1 MNSKFLRLPVAL
13 LTAALMVVAMA
24 IPAGAQYRVTDGQ
37 TASGASSDY
46 AWVTFSEPAVASTAP
61 ANGRKLDLKSP
72 AAIDKA
78 NRVEAQQK
86 NYRKWLAK
94 QYPNVE
100 VVTSYEVTANALGLK
115 LNGATLDQVKGGPGT
130 VAAGMSTEFRPAM
143 SQSTALINAP
153 ELWSAL
159 GGQDNAGA
167 GIKVGVIDTGIDYT
181 HPFLRDDGMTA
192 PEGFPKGDTRFT
204 SNKVIVA
211 RVFSQYPWLTA
222 QAVQD
227 HGTHVSGTIAGRA
240 GTDAPSDG
248 GLSGVAPGAYLG
260 SYNVFPGNVESAY
273 DIFIAKAVEQA
284 VIDGMDVLNLSL
296 GGTAHRGQSLS
307 DMTMNGAV
315 DAGVV
320 VAVAAGNEGPGY
332 YTVGS
337 PGTSD
342 KVITVA
348 ATTNSHYFAV
358 PMDVTVNGET
368 QTVNVG
374 TAEPGGRITGPL
386 SGEYVYWGGNGTAPS
401 VADVSG
407 KIALIDRGAITFTA
421 KGLAAQQ
428 AGAIGVVVANNVAG
442 DPITMSVETSVTIP
456 MVMVTKDVGTWMK
469 SGTGSIS
476 IASGTPQEYPAT
488 PNLLA
493 SFSSWG
499 PTPNYTLKPDVAA
512 PGVNI
517 YSSVVGGGYTA
528 MQGTSMATPHVAG
541 SAALLLAYIR
551 DNNLGWGPAEVKAA
565 LMATAGNVDGT
576 AADGKDAN
584 DPLKVGAGLIN
595 LGRAMS
601 PPALAFPSSLSFELV
616 RPVGNHT
623 YQLTFTLKNTS
634 ASEQTFALSEPG
646 SNLSFEPGSVT
657 LAPGASAQVTA
668 TVVNR
673 GSHAPAQGG
682 TPEMVRGYITVSSGA
697 GDIRIPYLYVIDY
710 NR

>member
-1 MNSKFLRLPVAL
+1 MNRKFLRLPVAL
-13 LTAALMVVAMA
+13 LTAVLMVVALA

-37 TASGASSDY
+37 TASSATSDY

-61 ANGRKLDLKSP
+61 AHGRKLDLKSP
-72 AAIDKA
+72 AAIDQS

-86 NYRKWLAK
+86 NYTKWLAK
-94 QYPNVE
+94 QYPQVK
-100 VVTSYEVTANALGLK
+100 VVTSYEVTVNALGLK

-130 VAAGMSTEFRPAM
+130 VAAGMSVDFKPAM

-153 ELWSAL
+153 ELWTAL
-159 GGQDNAGA
+159 GGQADAGA
-167 GIKVGVIDTGIDYT
+167 GIKVGVIDTGIDQN
-181 HPFLRDDGMTA
+181 HPFLRDDGMTM

-211 RVFSQYPWLTA
+211 RVYNENPWYTA

-240 GTDAPSDG
+240 GTDAPPAT
-248 GLSGVAPGAYLG
+248 GLSGVAPGAWLG
-260 SYNVFPGNVESAY
+260 AYNVFPGHVDSAK

-284 VIDGMDVLNLSL
+284 VMDGMDVLNLSL
-296 GGTAHRGQSLS
+296 GGTAHRGKSLS
-307 DMTMNGAV
+307 DMTMDGAA

-320 VAVAAGNEGPGY
+320 VAIAAGNSGPGF

-342 KVITVA
+342 KVITAA

-358 PMDVTVNGET
+358 PMDVTVGTET
-368 QTVNVG
+368 RTVNVG
-374 TAEPGGRITGPL
+374 TAEPGGKITGPL
-386 SGEYVYWGGNGTAPS
+386 TGEYAYWGGNGTAPA
-401 VADVSG
+401 VTDVSG
-407 KIALIDRGAITFTA
+407 KIAVIDRGAITFTS
-421 KGLAAQQ
+421 KGRAAQN
-428 AGAIGVVVANNVAG
+428 AGAIGVVIVNNVAG
-442 DPITMSVETSVTIP
+442 DPITMSVDVSVTIP
-456 MVMVTKDVGTWMK
+456 MVMVTKDVGAWMK
-469 SGTGSIS
+469 AGSGTVSIS
-476 IASGTPQEYPAT
+476 GPDLAEYPAT

-541 SAALLLAYIR
+541 SAALLLAYSR
-551 DNNLGWGPAEVKAA
+551 ANNLGWGPAEVKAA
-565 LMATAGNVDGT
+565 LMGTAGDVSGQS
-576 AADGKDAN
+576 

-595 LGRAMS
+595 LGRAMN
-601 PPALAFPSSLSFELV
+601 PPALAIPSSLSFELV
-616 RPVGNHT
+616 RPVGNQT
-623 YQLTFTLKNTS
+623 YQLTFTLTNGT
-634 ASEQTFALSEPG
+634 AAEQTYTFSEAAG
-646 SNLSFEPGSVT
+646 NLSLQPGSVT
-657 LAPGASAQVTA
+657 LAPGASAQATA

-673 GSHAPAQGG
+673 GSQAPGQGG
-682 TPEMVRGYITVSSGA
+682 TPELVRGYVIASSGA

>member
-1 MNSKFLRLPVAL
+1 MNRKFLRLPVAL
-13 LTAALMVVAMA
+13 LTAVLMVVAMA
-24 IPAGAQYRVTDGQ
+24 IPAGAQYAVTDGQ
-37 TASGASSDY
+37 TASSGTSDY

-61 ANGRKLDLKSP
+61 AHGRKLDLKSP
-72 AAIDKA
+72 AAIDQS
-78 NRVEAQQK
+78 NRVEAQQM
-86 NYRKWLAK
+86 NYTKWLAK
-94 QYPNVE
+94 HYPNVE

-115 LNGATLDQVKGGPGT
+115 LNGATVDQVKGGPGA
-130 VAAGMSTEFRPAM
+130 VAAGISAEFKPAM

-153 ELWSAL
+153 ELWTTL
-159 GGQDNAGA
+159 GGQSDAGA
-167 GIKVGVIDTGIDYT
+167 GIKVGVIDTGIDQN
-181 HPFLRDDGMTA
+181 HPFLRDDGMTM

-211 RVFSQYPWLTA
+211 RVFHQSPWLTA
-222 QAVQD
+222 EAVQD

-240 GTDAPSDG
+240 GTNAPSVS

-332 YTVGS
+332 YIVGS
-337 PGTSD
+337 PGTAD

-358 PMDVTVNGET
+358 PMDVTVGDET
-368 QTVNVG
+368 RTVNVG
-374 TAEPGGRITGPL
+374 TAEPGGRITGPVA
-386 SGEYVYWGGNGTAPS
+386 GEYVYWGGNGTAPS
-401 VADVSG
+401 VADVNG
-407 KIALIDRGAITFTA
+407 KMAVIDRGAVTFTE

-428 AGAIGVVVANNVAG
+428 AGAIGVVIANNVAG
-442 DPITMSVETSVTIP
+442 DPITMSVETSVSIP

-469 SGTGSIS
+469 SGSGSVS

-493 SFSSWG
+493 GFSSWG

-517 YSSVVGGGYTA
+517 YSSIVGGGYTA

-541 SAALLLAYIR
+541 SAALLLAYSR

-565 LMATAGNVDGT
+565 LMGTAGDVDGT
-576 AADGKDAN
+576 AADGKSAN

-595 LGRAMS
+595 LGRAMN

-616 RPVGNHT
+616 RPVGNQT
-623 YQLTFTLKNTS
+623 YQVSFTLTNPTGT
-634 ASEQTFALSEPG
+634 EQTYTFSEDG
-646 SNLSFEPGSVT
+646 NLSIEPGSVT

-673 GSHAPAQGG
+673 GSKTPAQGG
-682 TPEMVRGYITVSSGA
+682 TPDMVRGYVIASSGA